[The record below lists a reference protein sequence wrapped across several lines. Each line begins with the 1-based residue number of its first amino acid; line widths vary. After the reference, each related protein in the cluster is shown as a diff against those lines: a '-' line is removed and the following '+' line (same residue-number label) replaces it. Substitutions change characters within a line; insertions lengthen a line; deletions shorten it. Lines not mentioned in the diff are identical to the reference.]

1 MFGLFKKSS
10 KVKVISPVKGDL
22 IPITDVND
30 DVFSTKML
38 GDGFAIEPID
48 GAVVAPLSGK
58 ITTLFPTKHALG
70 ITTDKGLEVLIH
82 MGIDTVELKGAPF
95 DVFVKMNQEIKA
107 GDKLAQ
113 IDLDKIKQAGLSD
126 TIIVVYTNMDLLN
139 SVSDVDPRPILAGD
153 VVQEIEYK

>member
-10 KVKVISPVKGDL
+10 KLKVISPVKGDL

-38 GDGFAIEPID
+38 ADGFAIEPID

>member
-10 KVKVISPVKGDL
+10 KLKVISPVKGDL

-82 MGIDTVELKGAPF
+82 MGIDTVELKGASF

>member
-1 MFGLFKKSS
+1 MIGLFKRNS
-10 KVKVISPVKGDL
+10 KLKVVSPVKGDL
-22 IPITDVND
+22 IQITDVND

-38 GDGFAIEPID
+38 GDGFAVEPFD
-48 GAVVAPLSGK
+48 GTIVAPLSGK

-82 MGIDTVELKGAPF
+82 MGIDTVELKGTPF
-95 DVFVKMNQEIKA
+95 DVFVKMNQEVKA

-113 IDLDKIKQAGLSD
+113 INLDKIKQAGLAD
-126 TIIVVYTNMDLLN
+126 TIIVVYTNMDLLK
-139 SVSDVDPRPILAGD
+139 SVSAVDPRPLSAGD

>member
-1 MFGLFKKSS
+1 MFGLFKRNS
-10 KVKVISPVKGDL
+10 KLKVVSPVKGDL
-22 IPITDVND
+22 IQITDVND

-38 GDGFAIEPID
+38 GDGFAVEPFD
-48 GAVVAPLSGK
+48 GTIVASLSGK

-82 MGIDTVELKGAPF
+82 MGIDTVELKGTPF
-95 DVFVKMNQEIKA
+95 DVFVKMNQEVKA

-113 IDLDKIKQAGLSD
+113 INLDKIKQAGLAD
-126 TIIVVYTNMDLLN
+126 TIIVVYTNMDLLK
-139 SVSDVDPRPILAGD
+139 SVSAVDPRPLSAGD

>member
-10 KVKVISPVKGDL
+10 KLKVISPVKGDL

-95 DVFVKMNQEIKA
+95 DVFVKMNQEIKS

>member
-10 KVKVISPVKGDL
+10 KLKVISPVKGDL

-30 DVFSTKML
+30 DVFSTQML

>member
-10 KVKVISPVKGDL
+10 KLKVISPVKGDL

-58 ITTLFPTKHALG
+58 ITTLFPTKH
-70 ITTDKGLEVLIH
+70 V
-82 MGIDTVELKGAPF
+82 
-95 DVFVKMNQEIKA
+95 QQIKA
-107 GDKLAQ
+107 
-113 IDLDKIKQAGLSD
+113 
-126 TIIVVYTNMDLLN
+126 
-139 SVSDVDPRPILAGD
+139 
-153 VVQEIEYK
+153 

>member
-1 MFGLFKKSS
+1 
-10 KVKVISPVKGDL
+10 
-22 IPITDVND
+22 
-30 DVFSTKML
+30 
-38 GDGFAIEPID
+38 
-48 GAVVAPLSGK
+48 
-58 ITTLFPTKHALG
+58 
-70 ITTDKGLEVLIH
+70 
-82 MGIDTVELKGAPF
+82 
-95 DVFVKMNQEIKA
+95 MNQEIKA

>member
-10 KVKVISPVKGDL
+10 KLKVISPVKGDL

-107 GDKLAQ
+107 GDKLAK